1 MSVNQSQARSQ
12 DKQDAGAMW
21 DAGYGPATGSAAATR
36 MWCPTCGSSLGWD
49 LPMHQLRKQSQNQS
63 NREPTKKPKPT
74 TPEKAKQTTPTQ
86 TKMTHKKPIKPP
98 SPTNKQ
104 NNTQPPPNK
113 TTSVLGGSTQ
123 GTTEEGR
130 D

>member
-1 MSVNQSQARSQ
+1 MLGMDQPRAQLLPPGCDVPPVVPPWARTCPCTNFENKVRTNQTENPQ
-12 DKQDAGAMW
+12 K
-21 DAGYGPATGSAAATR
+21 
-36 MWCPTCGSSLGWD
+36 
-49 LPMHQLRKQSQNQS
+49 N
-63 NREPTKKPKPT
+63 PKPT

-104 NNTQPPPNK
+104 NNTQPPPSK
-113 TTSVLGGSTQ
+113 TTSVLGGSAQ
-123 GTTEEGR
+123 GTTQEGR